1 MVIVFFVHYVRTNH
15 TICYNVMFIIPII
28 QNRLL
33 EINTSSTLP
42 LPQWA
47 PGGLV
52 GHAVLEAPVEREI
65 K

>member
-1 MVIVFFVHYVRTNH
+1 
-15 TICYNVMFIIPII
+15 MFIIPII